1 MTNFLLFL
9 IAWVLWLPLT
19 FINYFLVKGDYF
31 LSSAISLDRYANREF
46 RTLWNKTLR
55 LESMAEFGDIKD
67 TISCVLGRIQIESF
81 ETKIFSLNLWYWY
94 NKKYKIVYIN
104 YSKLTLLGNILCF
117 LLDNID
123 KDHCKKS
130 VKN

>member
-1 MTNFLLFL
+1 MLNFLLFL

-55 LESMAEFGDIKD
+55 LESGYKFGNIGE
-67 TISCVLGRIQIESF
+67 TISSVLGKNQRDNTLSTIG
-81 ETKIFSLNLWYWY
+81 KVLC
-94 NKKYKIVYIN
+94 YILD
-104 YSKLTLLGNILCF
+104 KL
-117 LLDNID
+117 D
-123 KDHCKKS
+123 KDHCIKS
-130 VKN
+130 INNNI